1 MENGMNEKNI
11 LELNIKDLDKKLKE
25 KENNKNEF
33 LKQKDNKINVLHA
46 KI

>member
-1 MENGMNEKNI
+1 MNEKNI

-33 LKQKDNKINVLHA
+33 LKQKDNKINVLNA